1 MTETVY
7 KKITTAITII
17 MLKSSNKHMTQKPK
31 CISKYAG
38 TLNIHVSPD
47 TFDIIIANMF
57 IRADLMTERN
67 VDRLT

>member
-1 MTETVY
+1 
-7 KKITTAITII
+7 